1 MYKLRLYV
9 AGQTPKAEKA
19 FEDLKALC
27 EDGLNGPYAIE
38 VIDIL
43 EHPEL
48 AAEDKILAS
57 PTVIKILPA
66 PIRRVLGDLSAK
78 EKVLVA
84 LRLTENG

>member
-9 AGQTPKAEKA
+9 AGRTPKAEKA
-19 FEDLKALC
+19 FENLKALC
-27 EDGLNGPYAIE
+27 EDAFKDQYSVE

-57 PTVIKILPA
+57 PTVIKILPD
-66 PIRRVLGDLSAK
+66 PIRRVIGDLSAK
-78 EKVLVA
+78 EKVLVG
-84 LRLTENG
+84 LGLTKNS